1 MTLRPERS
9 VLVVD
14 DDESIRE
21 SLRRLLSSDGY
32 QITTAESGEE
42 GLVALREK
50 PGIQLVISDHNMP
63 GMSGIEFLKLVRSRH
78 PGVMRVM
85 LTADP
90 DPETVVRSINEG
102 EVYRFIRKP
111 WDNASLR
118 EMVYFA
124 FDTILLEEEKRRL
137 LEVVRRQRDALRQL
151 DLSADPEA
159 EMLLA
164 EADLLKD

>member
-1 MTLRPERS
+1 MTIRPARH

-14 DDESIRE
+14 DDENIRI
-21 SLRRLLSSDGY
+21 SLERLLKADGY
-32 QITTAESGEE
+32 QVTTAESGED
-42 GLVALREK
+42 GLQALKDE
-50 PGIQLVISDHNMP
+50 PGVQLVISDHNMP

-78 PGVMRVM
+78 PAVMRVM

-111 WDNASLR
+111 WDNAALR

-124 FDTILLEEEKRRL
+124 FETLLLEDEKRRL
-137 LEVVRRQRDALRQL
+137 IEVVRRQRDALRKL
-151 DLSADPEA
+151 DLSDDPEA
-159 EMLLA
+159 ELLLA

>member
-1 MTLRPERS
+1 MSVLPERS
-9 VLVVD
+9 ILVVD
-14 DDESIRE
+14 DDEDIRE
-21 SLRRLLSSDGY
+21 SLHRLLTGDGY
-32 QITTAESGEE
+32 RVTTAESGEE
-42 GLVALREK
+42 GLATLRDT

-78 PGVMRVM
+78 PAVMRVM

-111 WDNASLR
+111 WENASLR

-124 FDTILLEEEKRRL
+124 FETILLEDEKRRL
-137 LEVVRRQRDALRQL
+137 LDVVRRQRDALRQL
-151 DLSADPEA
+151 DLSADPDA
-159 EMLLA
+159 ELLLA

>member
-1 MTLRPERS
+1 MKVLPDRS

-21 SLRRLLSSDGY
+21 ALQRLLRGDGY
-32 QITTAESGEE
+32 TVTAAESAED
-42 GLVALREK
+42 GLAALRDV

-63 GMSGIEFLKLVRSRH
+63 GMSGIEFLKLVRSRY
-78 PGVMRVM
+78 PAVMRVM

-111 WDNASLR
+111 WDNAGLR

-124 FDTILLEEEKRRL
+124 FETILLEDEKRRL
-137 LEVVRRQRDALRQL
+137 LEVVRRQRDALRKL

-159 EMLLA
+159 ELILA

>member
-1 MTLRPERS
+1 MKVLPERS
-9 VLVVD
+9 ILLVD
-14 DDESIRE
+14 DEESVRE
-21 SLRRLLSSDGY
+21 SLHRLLSGDGY
-32 QITTAESGEE
+32 RITTAESGEE
-42 GLVALREK
+42 GLVALRDN

-63 GMSGIEFLKLVRSRH
+63 GMTGIEFLKLVRSRH
-78 PGVMRVM
+78 PAVMRVM

-118 EMVYFA
+118 EMIFFA
-124 FDTILLEEEKRRL
+124 FETVLLEDEKRRL
-137 LEVVRRQRDALRQL
+137 IEVVRRQREALRQL